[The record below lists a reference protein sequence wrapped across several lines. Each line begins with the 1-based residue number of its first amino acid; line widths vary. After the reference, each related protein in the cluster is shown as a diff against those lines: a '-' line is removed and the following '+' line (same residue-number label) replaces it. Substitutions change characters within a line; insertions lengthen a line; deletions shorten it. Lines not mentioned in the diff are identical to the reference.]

1 MSFAGTTRLLARER
15 SSRLLDNAVPGR
27 SRFEQFRWAGLTAGF
42 VVLLWAAGVEA
53 TPVGTDWTAV
63 TPTTAVGTLN
73 GISVSVAGLARES
86 GSDLLISVRN
96 LSGQPYSSAPL
107 ASAEVITYGGGVS
120 NWTATFGQA
129 IPDLRLYLSFWRGS
143 ISSASADVFSYAF
156 DQPFTVLSGLEDAS
170 ISGST
175 LSLADMPTPFH
186 HGIIQF
192 TGPVSMVTVSVT
204 APASPFSSDQGFTF
218 GAVPEPSSAVLTL
231 LGLAALCRRGRWA

>member
-1 MSFAGTTRLLARER
+1 MHRRA
-15 SSRLLDNAVPGR
+15 
-27 SRFEQFRWAGLTAGF
+27 FRWAGLTAGF

-73 GISVSVAGLARES
+73 GISVSVAGLARE
-86 GSDLLISVRN
+86 GGPNLLISVSD
-96 LSGQPYSSAPL
+96 LSGPPFTSAPL

-129 IPDLRLYLSFWRGS
+129 IPDLRLYLNFWRGD
-143 ISSASADVFSYAF
+143 ISGPASADVFSYAF

-192 TGPVSMVTVSVT
+192 TGPISMVTVSVT
-204 APASPFSSDQGFTF
+204 TAASPFSSDQEFTF
-218 GAVPEPSSAVLTL
+218 GVPEPYSGVLTL